1 MIAVILF
8 FVVIIATAILLGNWA
23 TNLDKKEKELKTK
36 DDLLQT
42 SLAHLRAT
50 EEVVAREKEG
60 LKERELNLAAR
71 KESILELEATLLN
84 KQTYLASEE
93 SRINDKY
100 KDADDAW
107 QKCLEEGNRLME
119 KQHELEAREAEI
131 EKREKEL
138 KDKKADVSTREAVL
152 GFLGV
157 PEAQDI
163 IEPVEGPEKVVE
175 KPHSPAYVCP
185 LCGGEMY
192 GRSDGKNTE
201 YVCSDCGYIATV
213 VPTDKKPVKKARKA
227 KK

>member
-23 TNLDKKEKELKTK
+23 TNLDKKEKKYK
-36 DDLLQT
+36 ADLLDLSMKYGKLRTKQ
-42 SLAHLRAT
+42 AHL
-50 EEVVAREKEG
+50 
-60 LKERELNLAAR
+60 
-71 KESILELEATLLN
+71 EA
-84 KQTYLASEE
+84 KEE
-93 SRINDKY
+93 SVNKKQ

-138 KDKKADVSTREAVL
+138 KDKKADVSIREAIL
-152 GFLGV
+152 GFMGV

-163 IEPVEGPEKVVE
+163 IEPVEEPQKVAFGTTEKKRCPRCGKDMEMKTDVCYTSIPPQYKYICPE
-175 KPHSPAYVCP
+175 
-185 LCGGEMY
+185 
-192 GRSDGKNTE
+192 
-201 YVCSDCGYIATV
+201 CGYEEVDTCPPTHNLV
-213 VPTDKKPVKKARKA
+213 GTDKKPVKKARKGG

>member
-8 FVVIIATAILLGNWA
+8 FVVIVVAAILLGNWA
-23 TNLDKKEKELKTK
+23 TKLDKREKELKKKANLYEIRVAALQSKIDTANK
-36 DDLLQT
+36 MRESLDERYDLL
-42 SLAHLRAT
+42 
-50 EEVVAREKEG
+50 E
-60 LKERELNLAAR
+60 
-71 KESILELEATLLN
+71 
-84 KQTYLASEE
+84 KQTEKLTKREAALADKEE
-93 SRINDKY
+93 AVNKKQ

-138 KDKKADVSTREAVL
+138 KDRKADVSTREAIL
-152 GFLGV
+152 GFMGV

-163 IEPVEGPEKVVE
+163 IEPVEEPQKVVE

-185 LCGGEMY
+185 LCGGKMY

-201 YVCSDCGYIATV
+201 YVCSDCGYIATA
-213 VPTDKKPVKKARKA
+213 VPTDKEPVKKARRA